1 MQKNASVEV
10 IEEMD
15 IEFEMDDFFKQGGL
29 DVEEM
34 AAPKVEVAIAN
45 KTSGNN
51 DDVNEK
57 EDEQDKDTEPD
68 E

>member
-1 MQKNASVEV
+1 VEV

-45 KTSGNN
+45 KTSGNTH
-51 DDVNEK
+51 DLK
-57 EDEQDKDTEPD
+57 E
-68 E
+68 

>member
-1 MQKNASVEV
+1 MEV

-45 KTSGNN
+45 KTGGNT
-51 DDVNEK
+51 DDLK
-57 EDEQDKDTEPD
+57 E
-68 E
+68 

>member
-1 MQKNASVEV
+1 VEV